1 MLIGQDVED
10 LLFQLVRSHM
20 ISVLCSTDEVIA
32 HFLLLSPVRG
42 ILGTVGLEESGRQ
55 RVKQETVRNQGT
67 LTSDMMRLRCTVC
80 FFVQS
85 SRFSEEDVQT

>member
-32 HFLLLSPVRG
+32 HFLLLSPVRS
-42 ILGTVGLEESGRQ
+42 ILGTVRLEESGR
-55 RVKQETVRNQGT
+55 RSVKQETGRNQRTFRHDEIVVYSG
-67 LTSDMMRLRCTVC
+67 
-80 FFVQS
+80 FFVKS
-85 SRFSEEDVQT
+85 SRFSKEDVQI